1 MQKAPLVDIRA
12 VLRNEDFALARIL
25 VLKGNLDLVVGLLVD
40 GARIGVLADSVGV
53 DKQIQLHAL
62 DVLQRQLADFI
73 VEHIELSFR
82 PERLV
87 KRILGNVKERSIV
100 LGPRADNVPR
110 VLKSSHAEA
119 EVLGYHLDNVA
130 RFLVRVDIGVL
141 ILEVAELVV
150 GGNLDNVR
158 RAA

>member
-62 DVLQRQLADFI
+62 NVLQRQLADFI
-73 VEHIELSFR
+73 VKHIELSFR
-82 PERLV
+82 PQCFI
-87 KRILGNVKERSIV
+87 KRILGDVKERGVV
-100 LGPRADNVPR
+100 LRPRGDNVPR
-110 VLKSSHAEA
+110 VLKRSHAEA